1 MPGREEHESP
11 SAGLALRAAT
21 RSQAATWS
29 EFSHRFSLRVDK
41 VLGGERIGVVQLKP
55 LSSAVGSLT
64 DNLFSMQQG
73 TWGQRGDGF
82 IFVLSVQNAV
92 RSRMDAANLGIHFL
106 NMLCTGD
113 AFPLPLFFY
122 IQFQPSLFS
131 LSLRNREEL
140 KWEMGLAKEL

>member
-29 EFSHRFSLRVDK
+29 EFSHRFSLCVDK

-64 DNLFSMQQG
+64 DNLLSMQQG

-82 IFVLSVQNAV
+82 IFVLSVQDAV
-92 RSRMDAANLGIHFL
+92 QSRMDAANLGIHFL
-106 NMLCTGD
+106 NMLL
-113 AFPLPLFFY
+113 FFFY